1 MNKIVHLGLF
11 LAIVSAVAG
20 GALAFANQMT
30 APVIAENNERQ
41 EKESLLAMYPD
52 ANSNDFKLVNKTL
65 DSKTVQKV
73 YEYKNVYIF
82 NMSVSGYKDGTVFL
96 VSIDKMG
103 SLYSWLVNDLLY
115 CTISNGDTKGLG
127 SQVAEAPFKKSL
139 EGKDA
144 TGQLDTISGAT
155 VSSGPVVSG
164 IHEAAKLVDQL
175 K

>member
-30 APVIAENNERQ
+30 APVIAANNEKQ

-52 ANSNDFKLVNKTL
+52 ANANDFKLVDAKL

-82 NMSVSGYKDGTVFL
+82 NMSVSGYKEGTVFL
-96 VSIDKMG
+96 VSIDKDSKKKETKEEKG
-103 SLYSWLVNDLLY
+103 
-115 CTISNGDTKGLG
+115 GDKDGEKTKTTRR
-127 SQVAEAPFKKSL
+127 KS
-139 EGKDA
+139 
-144 TGQLDTISGAT
+144 TRT
-155 VSSGPVVSG
+155 V
-164 IHEAAKLVDQL
+164 
-175 K
+175 

>member
-30 APVIAENNERQ
+30 APVIAANNEKQ
-41 EKESLLAMYPD
+41 EKS
-52 ANSNDFKLVNKTL
+52 SIVNDFKLVDATL

-82 NMSVSGYKDGTVFL
+82 NMSVSGYKEGTVFL
-96 VSIDKMG
+96 VSIDKD
-103 SLYSWLVNDLLY
+103 SKKIDKYNA
-115 CTISNGDTKGLG
+115 ISNGDTKGLG
-127 SQVAEAPFKKSL
+127 SQVTQAPFRKSL

-144 TGQLDTISGAT
+144 TGELDTISGAT

-164 IHEAAKLVDQL
+164 IHEAAKLVDTL

>member
-1 MNKIVHLGLF
+1 MNKIVHLCLF

-82 NMSVSGYKDGTVFL
+82 NMNIENTY
-96 VSIDKMG
+96 MM
-103 SLYSWLVNDLLY
+103 SLANDLRLSGFNVEVDY
-115 CTISNGDTKGLG
+115 QNRN
-127 SQVAEAPFKKSL
+127 FKVQAYHHRFL
-139 EGKDA
+139 R
-144 TGQLDTISGAT
+144 
-155 VSSGPVVSG
+155 P
-164 IHEAAKLVDQL
+164 
-175 K
+175 

>member
-65 DSKTVQKV
+65 VQK
-73 YEYKNVYIF
+73 
-82 NMSVSGYKDGTVFL
+82 
-96 VSIDKMG
+96 
-103 SLYSWLVNDLLY
+103 
-115 CTISNGDTKGLG
+115 
-127 SQVAEAPFKKSL
+127 PFKRFMNIKMFIFL
-139 EGKDA
+139 
-144 TGQLDTISGAT
+144 I
-155 VSSGPVVSG
+155 
-164 IHEAAKLVDQL
+164 
-175 K
+175 

>member
-96 VSIDKMG
+96 VSIDKD
-103 SLYSWLVNDLLY
+103 SKKIDKYNA
-115 CTISNGDTKGLG
+115 ISNGDTKGLG
-127 SQVAEAPFKKSL
+127 SQVTEAPFKREKM
-139 EGKDA
+139 
-144 TGQLDTISGAT
+144 QLDNWIQFL
-155 VSSGPVVSG
+155 VQRFLQDLLLVVFMKRQNLS
-164 IHEAAKLVDQL
+164 IN
-175 K
+175 

>member
-30 APVIAENNERQ
+30 APVIAANNEKQ

-52 ANSNDFKLVNKTL
+52 ANANDFKLVDAKL
-65 DSKTVQKV
+65 DSKTVQ
-73 YEYKNVYIF
+73 NVYIF
-82 NMSVSGYKDGTVFL
+82 NMSVSGYKEGTVFL
-96 VSIDKMG
+96 VSIDKD
-103 SLYSWLVNDLLY
+103 SKKIDKYNA
-115 CTISNGDTKGLG
+115 ISNGDTKGLG
-127 SQVAEAPFKKSL
+127 SQVTEAPFKKSL

-144 TGQLDTISGAT
+144 TGELDTISGAT

-164 IHEAAKLVDQL
+164 IHEAAKLVDTL

>member
-65 DSKTVQKV
+65 DSKT
-73 YEYKNVYIF
+73 EYKNVYIF
-82 NMSVSGYKDGTVFL
+82 NMKVSGYKDGTVFL
-96 VSIDKMG
+96 VSIDKD
-103 SLYSWLVNDLLY
+103 SKKIDKYNA
-115 CTISNGDTKGLG
+115 ISNGDTKGLG
-127 SQVAEAPFKKSL
+127 SQVTEAPFKKSL

>member
-30 APVIAENNERQ
+30 APVIAANNEKQ

-73 YEYKNVYIF
+73 YDYKNVYIF
-82 NMSVSGYKDGTVFL
+82 NMKVSGYKDGTVFL
-96 VSIDKMG
+96 VSIDKD
-103 SLYSWLVNDLLY
+103 SKKIDKYNA
-115 CTISNGDTKGLG
+115 ISNGDTKGLG
-127 SQVAEAPFKKSL
+127 SQVTEAPFKKSRIVCACL
-139 EGKDA
+139 ALIGLAISFYAASSIQKV
-144 TGQLDTISGAT
+144 DTIPETAA
-155 VSSGPVVSG
+155 VV
-164 IHEAAKLVDQL
+164 ETMEVTL
-175 K
+175 

>member
-30 APVIAENNERQ
+30 APVIAANNEKQ

-52 ANSNDFKLVNKTL
+52 ANANDFKLVDAKL

-73 YEYKNVYIF
+73 YEYKN
-82 NMSVSGYKDGTVFL
+82 GTVFL
-96 VSIDKMG
+96 VSIDKD
-103 SLYSWLVNDLLY
+103 SKKIDKYNA
-115 CTISNGDTKGLG
+115 ISNGDTKGLG
-127 SQVAEAPFKKSL
+127 SQVTEAPFKKSL

-144 TGQLDTISGAT
+144 TGELDTISGAT

-164 IHEAAKLVDQL
+164 IHEAAKLVDTL

>member
-65 DSKTVQKV
+65 DSK
-73 YEYKNVYIF
+73 
-82 NMSVSGYKDGTVFL
+82 
-96 VSIDKMG
+96 
-103 SLYSWLVNDLLY
+103 
-115 CTISNGDTKGLG
+115 
-127 SQVAEAPFKKSL
+127 PFKRFMNIKMFIFL
-139 EGKDA
+139 
-144 TGQLDTISGAT
+144 I
-155 VSSGPVVSG
+155 
-164 IHEAAKLVDQL
+164 
-175 K
+175 

>member
-65 DSKTVQKV
+65 DSKTVQ
-73 YEYKNVYIF
+73 NVYIF
-82 NMSVSGYKDGTVFL
+82 NMKVSGYKDGTVFL
-96 VSIDKMG
+96 VSIDKD
-103 SLYSWLVNDLLY
+103 SKKIDKYNA
-115 CTISNGDTKGLG
+115 ISNGDTKGLG
-127 SQVAEAPFKKSL
+127 SQVTEAPFKKSL

>member
-82 NMSVSGYKDGTVFL
+82 NMSVGGYKDGTVFL
-96 VSIDKMG
+96 VSIDKD
-103 SLYSWLVNDLLY
+103 SKKIDKYNA
-115 CTISNGDTKGLG
+115 ISNGDTKGLG
-127 SQVAEAPFKKSL
+127 SQVTEAPFKKSL